1 MKQIFSSLIVLLSVV
16 SMNGAD
22 IIIDVNEAVNIALE
36 NSEEMKLAQNAFDQA
51 KLNRQIARTA
61 YLPNFSGNLTTM
73 WKLPDTKYDE
83 MGIALRMKGMYMAGI
98 NLTQPIFVGGKIIA
112 SNKLAGIGKTVASEQ
127 MRLTKINVT
136 ANAMTT
142 YWSYVA
148 VLAKV
153 EMMKSYRALVDTAYN
168 QTKAALDAGMSTR
181 NELLRIDARRSQVI
195 YQQEQVS
202 NGAELCRMALCNA
215 LGIALETNIEVKD
228 NDIPMDLPANLG
240 VYSLDARPEM
250 QLLLSDIKAKEQQV
264 KITRADFLPSLGLQA
279 GWSMFSNLKLDM
291 MEATPDGTYAPT
303 SRNVKSDGW
312 SIILSLQV
320 PIFHWGEGYKKVK
333 HAKIDVDNAR
343 LRLDERSRQLDLQ
356 VQQAVANVRTGLE
369 LVTAAQTSVAQAQ
382 AALDSTSEAYYLGM
396 DKITDLL
403 DAQAQ
408 WQTARASLIEAQT
421 QLRVNIVD
429 YLAATAQL

>member
-1 MKQIFSSLIVLLSVV
+1 MKYIIPLIVFTLSLGHV
-16 SMNGAD
+16 NAAD
-22 IIIDVNEAVNIALE
+22 MIIDVDEAVAIALE
-36 NSEEMKLAQNAFDQA
+36 NSEEMKLAKNTVDQSN
-51 KLNRQIARTA
+51 LNRQIARTA
-61 YLPNFSGNLTTM
+61 YLPNFSGSLTTM

-112 SNKLAGIGKTVASEQ
+112 ANKLAGIGKNVASEQ

-136 ANAMTT
+136 SNAMTT

-168 QTKAALDAGMSTR
+168 QTKAALDAGMATR

-195 YQQEQVS
+195 YQQEQVN

-215 LGIALETNIEVKD
+215 LGLPLETLIVTKD
-228 NDIPMDLPANLG
+228 HDIPLDLPADLG
-240 VYSLDARPEM
+240 QYNLDARPEM
-250 QLLLSDIKAKEQQV
+250 QLLLSDIAAKEQQV

-279 GWSMFSNLKLDM
+279 GWSMFSNLKFDM
-291 MEATPDGTYAPT
+291 METMPDGSYVPT
-303 SRNVKSDGW
+303 SRNIKSDGW
-312 SIILSLQV
+312 SIMLSLQV

-343 LRLDERSRQLDLQ
+343 LRLDERTRQLDLQ
-356 VQQAVANVRTGLE
+356 VQQAVANVKTGLE
-369 LVTAAQTSVAQAQ
+369 LVSAAQTAVKQAQ

-396 DKITDLL
+396 DKIADLL